1 MKVLK
6 YIIALVILLSGVG
19 FYLSKKLPVNIPI
32 KVLSTDYKGDLPLER
47 LQLPDGFE
55 IGVFADDVENARSMT
70 LSPSGTLFVGTRS
83 KGHVYALQD
92 TDGDMKADKKYT
104 LLKGGNMP
112 NGVAYHEGDLYVAEV
127 NRILKFGPN
136 RSRYNQRLSSL
147 AEVGCKSTSGRVDL
161 RAFPHF

>member
-70 LSPSGTLFVGTRS
+70 LSPREQSTG
-83 KGHVYALQD
+83 QQ
-92 TDGDMKADKKYT
+92 
-104 LLKGGNMP
+104 
-112 NGVAYHEGDLYVAEV
+112 
-127 NRILKFGPN
+127 RINENCLKFDQY
-136 RSRYNQRLSSL
+136 SF
-147 AEVGCKSTSGRVDL
+147 K
-161 RAFPHF
+161 